1 GVISIFSNIVVL
13 GIFVKHKE
21 LRTATNAIIINL
33 AFTDIGVSGIVH
45 KFVFVPLKDFSGRV
59 FLFVYFQ
66 IYAALNI
73 FFGMASIGLL
83 TVVAVDRYL
92 TICRP
97 DIGRRMTTRSYATL
111 ILAAWI
117 NAVFWASMPTVG
129 WASYAPDP
137 TGATC
142 TVNWRK
148 ND

>member
-1 GVISIFSNIVVL
+1 
-13 GIFVKHKE
+13 
-21 LRTATNAIIINL
+21 
-33 AFTDIGVSGIVH
+33 
-45 KFVFVPLKDFSGRV
+45 
-59 FLFVYFQ
+59 
-66 IYAALNI
+66 
-73 FFGMASIGLL
+73 MASIGLL

-97 DIGRRMTTRSYATL
+97 DIGRRMTTRSYAAL

-117 NAVFWASMPTVG
+117 NAVFWSSMPTAG